1 MTEAQNKISP
11 KGKAEAEAEL
21 KELVD
26 ERRPR
31 ITAAIKVA
39 REEGDLS
46 ENAEYH
52 AAREEQGM
60 NEARIRT
67 LENLLATAEVTAP
80 AVGDKVGVG
89 SKVSFRDEAAD
100 KVTEVTVVHRLEAD
114 SASGKLSVESP
125 VAQALIGGRKGQKV
139 TVSTPK
145 GKKRLE
151 ILAVG

>member
-1 MTEAQNKISP
+1 MTEVQNKISLE
-11 KGKAEAEAEL
+11 GKAEAEAEL
-21 KELVD
+21 RELAE

-31 ITAAIKVA
+31 ITAAIKAA

-67 LENLLATAEVTAP
+67 LETLLATAEVAAP
-80 AVGDKVGVG
+80 TSGDKVVVG
-89 SKVSFRDEAAD
+89 STVSFRDEAE

-114 SASGKLSVESP
+114 SSQGKLSAESP
-125 VAQALIGGRKGQKV
+125 VAQALIGGRKGQTV

-145 GKKRLE
+145 GKRRLE